1 MTKQKKISKE
11 RKYTY
16 KKQQN
21 NDNEKM
27 LDKY

>member
-11 RKYTY
+11 GKTY
-16 KKQQN
+16 IKN
-21 NDNEKM
+21 NKRMTMKKM